1 VRTLGSVFLTQE
13 IAQHLGSK
21 RAIASPQ
28 DVGAANA
35 YPVTSFQDLIQHVAR
50 LAVLNKD
57 CVFYYRGQ
65 NRDYGKGNGSSSLY
79 PTIYRGAQVH
89 RQDILNRFALLDQAS
104 SALYQAV
111 VRHKLEGH
119 DEVRKRLVQWSLL
132 QHYEVCAT
140 PLLDLTS
147 SLRMACNFA
156 LLNPNP
162 PEPTVYVCGLPYTT
176 GRISVNSEHD
186 TVNVRL
192 LGICPPA
199 ALRPLL
205 QEGHVVGTYEV
216 TADYANKSELDFCG
230 RLIAKFSLPMSTT
243 FRRELA
249 GFDKEEL
256 FPSTD
261 PLLSITEEVRSS
273 LREFGEVSPSVLG
286 YFLETWTKLEQILLD
301 TARFFGKDVRSVG
314 TAARVL
320 RDRGLPEDVFHR
332 LLRATEIRNTAVH
345 KPQDANEGMLLQ
357 ARDEIERLTDWA
369 EKFYRTTARQFQEQD
384 EYSGM

>member
-1 VRTLGSVFLTQE
+1 MRTLGSVFLTQE
-13 IAQHLGSK
+13 IAKHLGSK

-65 NRDYGKGNGSSSLY
+65 DRDYGKGSGSSSLY

-104 SALYQAV
+104 SALRQAV

-132 QHYEVCAT
+132 QHYGVCAT

-147 SLRMACNFA
+147 SLRIGCNFA
-156 LLNPNP
+156 LLNPDP

-243 FRRELA
+243 FRREVA
-249 GFDKEEL
+249 GFDREEL

-261 PLLSITEEVRSS
+261 PLLSIAEEVRSS

-314 TAARVL
+314 RAARVL
-320 RDRGLPEDVFHR
+320 RDEGLPEDVFHR

-369 EKFYRTTARQFQEQD
+369 EEFYRTTARQFQERD
-384 EYSGM
+384 ERSGM